1 MSRKCHACTFTDK
14 FQFVDMFPFTQ
25 GYLKTS
31 SLLQAGDGR
40 HHALLTRKDII
51 EFANEKG
58 LSAIRVPEDGEC
70 TVM

>member
-1 MSRKCHACTFTDK
+1 
-14 FQFVDMFPFTQ
+14 MFPFTQ

-51 EFANEKG
+51 AFANEKG
-58 LSAIRVPEDGEC
+58 LSGIRVPEDGEY
-70 TVM
+70 MAI